1 MIRVQFNFCL
11 TSAVSV
17 LIRSKRPAD
26 DEIYMLYGLK
36 EENKRNSRQV
46 SEGKRSAVDILNGA
60 EVIRNN

>member
-1 MIRVQFNFCL
+1 MIRVQFNFYL

-26 DEIYMLYGLK
+26 GEIYMLYGLK

-46 SEGKRSAVDILNGA
+46 SEGERSAV
-60 EVIRNN
+60 EV